1 MIHCRSVP
9 SIGCEVYHDSEHD
22 VAGRITSLVT
32 EYNVDVHEFYGDSP
46 LVDPQIIDE
55 FIGYYLKNSSGLII
69 YLMSFYFLS
78 SRIRISLYSSDIIHG
93 ISRLSINDSLRE
105 HAYNITRFPD
115 KYRLSSISAPSYFRH
130 PDLFLEVD
138 TVEDFEVMSSLIQY
152 FVDKGSEHFSLTQ
165 ILDFASN
172 HPVLFSQ
179 NKFVE
184 RRWKKLRNNDTS
196 IY

>member
-1 MIHCRSVP
+1 M
-9 SIGCEVYHDSEHD
+9 
-22 VAGRITSLVT
+22 
-32 EYNVDVHEFYGDSP
+32 
-46 LVDPQIIDE
+46 
-55 FIGYYLKNSSGLII
+55 
-69 YLMSFYFLS
+69 
-78 SRIRISLYSSDIIHG
+78 YSSDIIR
-93 ISRLSINDSLRE
+93 SVNSIVSLNDSLRE
-105 HAYNITRFPD
+105 HAGYNITRFPD

-184 RRWKKLRNNDTS
+184 RRWKKLRK
-196 IY
+196 